1 MNTLEKQDIQQL
13 KQIIDSVKT
22 VNYTHIVLMVNT
34 KEQVKMFQENLPKEA
49 PPYVHM
55 LCADG
60 RLESDEKVYILPC
73 GEKPIKF
80 IWE

>member
-1 MNTLEKQDIQQL
+1 MNIENKQNIQEL
-13 KQIIDSVKT
+13 ID
-22 VNYTHIVLMVNT
+22 
-34 KEQVKMFQENLPKEA
+34 QVKAVSGTDVMLIANTEEQTKMFKEKLPGIKVINA
-49 PPYVHM
+49 N
-55 LCADG
+55 G